1 MARSISMTPKL
12 PLPIVLCAACCF
24 ETPAQDKPRHQP
36 TPSPISTQ
44 TPATAAGRKGLV
56 VMRER
61 KCELLGKR
69 ANRDARLVSF
79 SHIRSKKHQ
88 HVNLHEKRVWWAEVR
103 LRRRA

>member
-1 MARSISMTPKL
+1 
-12 PLPIVLCAACCF
+12 
-24 ETPAQDKPRHQP
+24 
-36 TPSPISTQ
+36 
-44 TPATAAGRKGLV
+44 
-56 VMRER
+56 MRER

-103 LRRRA
+103 RLVGVRGGFGD

>member
-1 MARSISMTPKL
+1 
-12 PLPIVLCAACCF
+12 
-24 ETPAQDKPRHQP
+24 
-36 TPSPISTQ
+36 
-44 TPATAAGRKGLV
+44 V

-103 LRRRA
+103 VLHAYMRMCVCVCVCVGRFLWALGEVWAAVCLCVWDGCLLWRRSGLRFLRAGGVFG